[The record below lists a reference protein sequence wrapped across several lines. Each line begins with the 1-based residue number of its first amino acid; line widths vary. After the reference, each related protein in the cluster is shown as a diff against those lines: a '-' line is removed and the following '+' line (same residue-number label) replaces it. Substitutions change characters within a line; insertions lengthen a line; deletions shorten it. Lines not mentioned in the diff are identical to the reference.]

1 MNDFSLNGVGGIE
14 CVTLPLDEDTIKA
27 IDYKLDDA
35 VSKAVAL
42 TSDNTVGYGADGDA
56 LFGVLKKVERDGY
69 ATVQVK
75 GYACGITADSTAA
88 INKYAAVDGSGGI
101 KAASGTSRGYITSA
115 DGSSADIL
123 M

>member
-1 MNDFSLNGVGGIE
+1 MNDFSMNGVGGAE
-14 CVTLPLDEDTIKA
+14 YVTMPIDEETVKV
-27 IDYKLDDA
+27 IDYKFNDA
-35 VSKAVAL
+35 ANKAVAL
-42 TSDNTVGYGADGDA
+42 TGNNTVGYGADGDA

-75 GYACGITADSTAA
+75 GYACGISADSTAA

-101 KAASGTSRGYITSA
+101 KAASGTSRGYITAA
-115 DGSSADIL
+115 DGSMADIL